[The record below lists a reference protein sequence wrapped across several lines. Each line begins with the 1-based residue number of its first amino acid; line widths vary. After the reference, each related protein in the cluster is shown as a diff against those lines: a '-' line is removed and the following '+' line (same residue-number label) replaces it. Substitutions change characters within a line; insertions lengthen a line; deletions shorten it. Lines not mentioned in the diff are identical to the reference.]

1 MRRRKTEEVR
11 LLGDIGNSNRTP
23 LPEQDA
29 KDTVIAGQ
37 IADPGSCRVI
47 NPDCD
52 ETL

>member
-29 KDTVIAGQ
+29 KDAVIAGQ
-37 IADPGSCRVI
+37 VADLGSCRVI